1 MTNVSAAFNEM
12 EEKIEVERK
21 KEREGEKASRVIVRG
36 ERMKFTELHIAVVT
50 FRPPWNLFSPFS
62 SCRTR
67 FSWVT

>member
-1 MTNVSAAFNEM
+1 MMNVSAAFNEI

-21 KEREGEKASRVIVRG
+21 KESEREKASRVIVRG

-50 FRPPWNLFSPFS
+50 FRPLEFIFPFS
-62 SCRTR
+62 SCHTR